1 MYQSYYPYM
10 TSLVKCLQKIIDK
23 QNLVGE
29 EHMKDL
35 EKIYKGLKKE
45 INNVMDYMYLVDD
58 NFVVPIIYKIV
69 ELYKKVIEFGKIFFS
84 NESVAN
90 PLSEW
95 LNCEKLYC
103 DMKYDFHEFW
113 KTQSKFDIPNGKGI
127 LIILL

>member
-1 MYQSYYPYM
+1 
-10 TSLVKCLQKIIDK
+10 
-23 QNLVGE
+23 
-29 EHMKDL
+29 MKDL

-69 ELYKKVIEFGKIFFS
+69 ELYKKVIEFGKIFFP
-84 NESVAN
+84 NESVTN

-95 LNCEKLYC
+95 LNCERLYC

-127 LIILL
+127 LIILF